1 MILKRITCKVKEGQK
16 EKFYEHQKQW
26 KPLSEWKVFLGQI
39 GGWSVKQPL
48 TAYVYAF
55 WENQADYDQF
65 MEEEHDQ
72 IFVKSGQ
79 KSSYESIDVSFVSTK
94 AKDYWDGRQHCKYC

>member
-1 MILKRITCKVKEGQK
+1 
-16 EKFYEHQKQW
+16 
-26 KPLSEWKVFLGQI
+26 
-39 GGWSVKQPL
+39 L

-72 IFVKSGQ
+72 IFVKSDQ
-79 KSSYESIDVSFVSTK
+79 ESSYESIDVSFVSRK
-94 AKDYWDGRQHCKYC
+94 AKDYWD